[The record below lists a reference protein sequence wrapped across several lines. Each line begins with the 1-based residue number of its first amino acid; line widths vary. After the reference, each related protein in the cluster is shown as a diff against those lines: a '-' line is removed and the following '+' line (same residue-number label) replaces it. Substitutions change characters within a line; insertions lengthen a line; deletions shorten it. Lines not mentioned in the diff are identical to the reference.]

1 MQPHQNQEQLES
13 YLLEHSVLDREQLA
27 IAKKMQARQDGP
39 LLMILLQL
47 SFIDL
52 KQLGGL
58 LDYAAQFRADCM

>member
-1 MQPHQNQEQLES
+1 MQPHQHQEQLES
-13 YLLEHSVLDREQLA
+13 YLLEHSVLDSEQLA

-58 LDYAAQFRADCM
+58 LDCAAQFRADYM